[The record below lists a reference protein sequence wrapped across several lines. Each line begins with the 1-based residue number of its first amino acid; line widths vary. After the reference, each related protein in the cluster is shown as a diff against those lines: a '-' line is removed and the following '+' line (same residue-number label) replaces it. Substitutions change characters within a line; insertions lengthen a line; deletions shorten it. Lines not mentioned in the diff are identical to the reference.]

1 MTGAELGAH
10 RKAAG
15 LTQAQLAQAAGIG
28 RHAVSYWESKPSV
41 NPWSGAP
48 KRMLEMLGVRIVP
61 TSPTTTRPG
70 ARAHDGVLLST
81 TQIPP
86 KAVFRQAGPPSRGG
100 VALPECH
107 THGNRAQVDGTGRTR
122 PPRSTGLLLR
132 RTS

>member
-15 LTQAQLAQAAGIG
+15 LTQTQLARAAGIG
-28 RHAVSYWESKPSV
+28 RHAVSSWETKASV
-41 NPWSGAP
+41 NPWSGVP
-48 KRMLEMLGVRIVP
+48 KRMLEMLGVKILP

-81 TQIPP
+81 TQIPS
-86 KAVFRQAGPPSRGG
+86 KAVIRQAGPPSRGD

-107 THGNRAQVDGTGRTR
+107 THVNRAQVDGPGRTM
-122 PPRSTGLLLR
+122 PPRSTGSLLR